1 MRREARFQ
9 GSALDP
15 LGPKGPRPRS
25 VGRKPRGTR
34 LAVFAAILLSAC
46 APHLPTPNTTIHATT
61 YLPNQPVTPTPL
73 PTAWWTIFRA
83 PPLNALIAQGLAA
96 NPSIDEAAQNL
107 AAANANGVIAN
118 SAFLPQL
125 VLNAPGNAVASRQ
138 SYPTGPNGYPPYT
151 IYSLTG
157 TLTFDPG
164 LFGARKFTFQNSAA
178 LADYQS
184 AERDAARQTVAQNIA
199 TAAIAQAGAAAQITT
214 TNQIIAAEQNLLTLL
229 QGEYAAGAIT
239 RLQILQQQSVI
250 QATQATLP
258 PLQTQED
265 QQRDRLA
272 ILTGALPAD
281 FTAPPLDLN
290 AFSLPANIPLALP
303 SVYLQNRPDI
313 RAARAQV
320 AAQNAALGVAIA
332 HLYPDFSL
340 SATGGYASESLGS
353 LFGTSS
359 ALWILAGNLLA
370 PLYEGGALIAHK
382 HQAQAQLAAALDAY
396 KTTVLTAFAQAADA
410 LAAVQNAQTE
420 LSRAT
425 AAAATANDAYQLA
438 AGQFRLGATDTTTV
452 LTAQAA
458 AAQANLIA
466 AQARTNLLLAIAT
479 LQAIMAN

>member
-25 VGRKPRGTR
+25 PSRDTR
-34 LAVFAAILLSAC
+34 VAVFATLLLSAC
-46 APHLPTPNTTIHATT
+46 APHLPTPNTSIRVTT

-73 PTAWWTIFRA
+73 PTAWWRIFHN
-83 PPLNALIAQGLAA
+83 PQLDALMTTGLAA
-96 NPSIDEAAQNL
+96 NPSIDQAAQNL
-107 AAANANGVIAN
+107 AAANARGTIAN

-125 VLNAPGNAVASRQ
+125 VLNAPGNSLVSRQ

-151 IYSLTG
+151 LYSLTG
-157 TLTFDPG
+157 TLSFDPG
-164 LFGARKFTFQNSAA
+164 SAA
-178 LADYQS
+178 LADDQA
-184 AERDAARQTVAQNIA
+184 AELDAARQTVAQNIA
-199 TAAIAQAGAAAQITT
+199 AAAIGQAGAAAQIATT
-214 TNQIIAAEQNLLTLL
+214 EKIIAAEQNLLTLL
-229 QGEYAAGAIT
+229 NGEYADGAIT

-258 PLQTQED
+258 ALQTQED

-281 FTAPPLDLN
+281 FSAPPLDLN
-290 AFSLPANIPLALP
+290 ALALPDHVPLALP
-303 SVYLQNRPDI
+303 SAYLANRPDI

-340 SATGGYASESLGS
+340 SASGGYASESLSS

-370 PLYEGGALIAHK
+370 PIYEGGALRAHQ
-382 HQAQAQLAAALDAY
+382 HAAQAQLAAALDAY
-396 KTTVLTAFAQAADA
+396 KTTVLAAFAQAADA
-410 LAAVQNAQTE
+410 LAAVQNAQSALT
-420 LSRAT
+420 RAE
-425 AAAATANDAYQLA
+425 
-438 AGQFRLGATDTTTV
+438 
-452 LTAQAA
+452 AA
-458 AAQANLIA
+458 AAQANLTA
-466 AQARTNLLLAIAT
+466 TQARTNLLLAIAT